1 MTPLK
6 DLILVG
12 GPKEKISPMFLLCLY
27 ESCSRNWS
35 KASFPVCVTRPLL
48 MNTVFSL
55 NENISCFCLLL
66 TPPIPTSCLIKINA
80 IYEVELLVAFFK
92 ITLGIVRWGPKK
104 MVHITEALCWICPGE
119 NSDPAGFLDKQFQL
133 WNPWILTCQDTWT
146 SVARYEKLSWWCSF
160 CDSMYVAFKVY
171 IMFLVICMCQEKLLP
186 L

>member
-1 MTPLK
+1 MPFFPPHFSFFLGRIFCLRKNKECWYSVTENSRQERHILQLFQTKKEQFFFYLLNSHLMTPLK

-27 ESCSRNWS
+27 ESRSRNWS

-80 IYEVELLVAFFK
+80 IYEVELLVAFF
-92 ITLGIVRWGPKK
+92 
-104 MVHITEALCWICPGE
+104 
-119 NSDPAGFLDKQFQL
+119 
-133 WNPWILTCQDTWT
+133 
-146 SVARYEKLSWWCSF
+146 
-160 CDSMYVAFKVY
+160 
-171 IMFLVICMCQEKLLP
+171 
-186 L
+186 